1 MNSLGEEIAGVEVGK
16 DAADSDL
23 SSTGDREQELDQLEL
38 EVMKVM
44 AWTAKKTGRCAWKN
58 PDGE

>member
-1 MNSLGEEIAGVEVGK
+1 MVMNSLGVEIGGVEVGK

-23 SSTGDREQELDQLEL
+23 SSTGDREQVLDQLEL

-44 AWTAKKTGRCAWKN
+44 A
-58 PDGE
+58 